1 MRAKGILVVAAVL
14 AAAGCGRVTDLEP
27 APGHKM
33 PVKPEMARETP
44 TFEQLL
50 QAPPQARPDRVD
62 ELVKRSQPRPDDPF
76 ELPPATGGNAPS
88 EPAGAAPGPVTNS
101 SSSTTANP
109 GE

>member
-1 MRAKGILVVAAVL
+1 MRTKGILAAAAAL
-14 AAAGCGRVTDLEP
+14 AVAGCGRVADLEP

-44 TFEQLL
+44 TVEQLL

-62 ELVKRSQPRPDDPF
+62 ELVKKSQPRPDDPF
-76 ELPPATGGNAPS
+76 ELPPPTGGNAPS
-88 EPAGAAPGPVTNS
+88 EPAATTPGPVTNN
-101 SSSTTANP
+101 SSTTANP